1 MIFGF
6 QDDFRSKLLVCF
18 LASNLHKWVTAGV
31 LTFDIFEI
39 NENKYILTTAFPC
52 LHGSFFATLF
62 KAFGFHFALR
72 LCTSCWR
79 VYFSLKGQSFPEN
92 LALPIQFDGII
103 PISSEAAWLL
113 QEMLELLIYSFGTIY
128 KLNSAMNPQTI
139 TDIFLNKLV
148 IDELHETGP

>member
-1 MIFGF
+1 MAVSSQLYLRPLDLILPYDYALHAEEYTFLSKARVF
-6 QDDFRSKLLVCF
+6 Q
-18 LASNLHKWVTAGV
+18 
-31 LTFDIFEI
+31 
-39 NENKYILTTAFPC
+39 
-52 LHGSFFATLF
+52 
-62 KAFGFHFALR
+62 
-72 LCTSCWR
+72 
-79 VYFSLKGQSFPEN
+79 EN

-148 IDELHETGP
+148 IDELHETSP